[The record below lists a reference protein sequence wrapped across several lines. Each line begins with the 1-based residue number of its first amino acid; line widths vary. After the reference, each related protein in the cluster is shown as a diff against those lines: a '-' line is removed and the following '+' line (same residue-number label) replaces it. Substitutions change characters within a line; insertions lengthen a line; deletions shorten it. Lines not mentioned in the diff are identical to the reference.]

1 MALRQVTA
9 RSISSLSSVTSSRSR
24 TTGIIRSFS
33 SGLDREKSAENYDQV
48 LDKFAQI
55 RACAVLRTATSDA
68 CPKAMQAAIDGGFK
82 IVEFTLTTPDCL
94 QHLSDFRAKYDGDV
108 LVGCGTILTT
118 EDAEN
123 AVDAGSEFIITP
135 VMLPDV
141 IEWCKE
147 RNIVCVPGCQ
157 TPTELVNAY
166 RHGAPLQKLFPG
178 VAGGPMWVK
187 AVSSAL
193 PFLSINPTSG
203 VDLDNAG
210 DFLKMGAAS
219 VGLVA
224 PLFDPAAIANGDFD
238 TVAAN
243 AAKVM
248 ANVREAG
255 PYIRK

>member
-1 MALRQVTA
+1 MQAFA
-9 RSISSLSSVTSSRSR
+9 RAVPAARAAGRRSLSTPASAKHVQTAA
-24 TTGIIRSFS
+24 SFQ
-33 SGLDREKSAENYDQV
+33 KV
-48 LDKFAQI
+48 LDTFKSD
-55 RACAVLRTATSDA
+55 RACAVLRTPTAEA
-68 CPKAMQAAIDGGFK
+68 APKAMQASIDGGFK
-82 IVEFTLTTPDCL
+82 IVEFTLTTPGCL
-94 QHLSDFRAKYDGDV
+94 QHLSDFRSKYDGDV
-108 LVGCGTILTT
+108 MVGCGTILNT

-123 AVDAGSEFIITP
+123 AVDAGAEFIITP

-141 IEWCKE
+141 IEWCAARK
-147 RNIVCVPGCQ
+147 IVCVPGCQ

-178 VAGGPMWVK
+178 VTGGPMWVK

-210 DFLKMGAAS
+210 EYLTHGAAS

-224 PLFDPAAIANGDFD
+224 PLFDPAAIASGDFD
-238 TVAAN
+238 QIAKN
-243 AAKVM
+243 AERVM

>member
-1 MALRQVTA
+1 MALRTVAT
-9 RSISSLSSVTSSRSR
+9 RSLSAALRSNVAAP
-24 TTGIIRSFS
+24 FS
-33 SGLDREKSAENYDQV
+33 TASALDRMQTQESYDQV
-48 LDKFAQI
+48 LKKFAEI
-55 RACAVLRTATSDA
+55 RACAVLRTATSEA
-68 CPKAMQAAIDGGFK
+68 CPLAMQAAIDGGFK
-82 IVEFTLTTPDCL
+82 VVEFTLTTPNAL
-94 QHLSDFRAKYDGDV
+94 EHLSEFRTRLDGDV
-108 LVGCGTILTT
+108 MVGCGTILTI

-123 AVDAGSEFIITP
+123 AIDAGSEFIITP

-141 IEWCKE
+141 IEWCAA

-166 RHGAPLQKLFPG
+166 RHGAPIQKLFPG

-210 DFLKMGAAS
+210 EYLTHGAAS

-224 PLFDPAAIANGDFD
+224 PLFDPVAIANGDFEQI
-238 TVAAN
+238 AKN
-243 AAKVM
+243 AEKVM
-248 ANVREAG
+248 ANVRPVG
-255 PYIRK
+255 PYVRK

>member
-1 MALRQVTA
+1 MSFRLVTTQSLR
-9 RSISSLSSVTSSRSR
+9 INNSRR
-24 TTGIIRSFS
+24 LFS
-33 SGLDREKSAENYDQV
+33 SAAALDRLHTVENYEYV
-48 LDKFAQI
+48 LNKFAVI
-55 RACAVLRTATSDA
+55 RACAVLRTKTSAA

-94 QHLSDFRAKYDGDV
+94 DHLAAFRAKYDGDV
-108 LVGCGTILTT
+108 LVGCGTIMNPA
-118 EDAEN
+118 DAER
-123 AVDAGSEFIITP
+123 AIDAGAEFIITP

-141 IEWCKE
+141 IMWCAARK
-147 RNIVCVPGCQ
+147 IVCAPGCQ

-178 VAGGPMWVK
+178 VAGGPGWVR
-187 AVSSAL
+187 AVTSAL

-210 DFLKMGAAS
+210 EYLRAGAAS

-224 PLFDPAAIANGDFD
+224 PLFDPIAIEAGDYD
-238 TVAAN
+238 QIAVN

-248 ANVREAG
+248 ANVKAVG
-255 PYIRK
+255 PYVRK

>member
-1 MALRQVTA
+1 MTFL
-9 RSISSLSSVTSSRSR
+9 LKGSSVFIRATKTSSRRFYAASVA
-24 TTGIIRSFS
+24 
-33 SGLDREKSAENYDQV
+33 GLDREKTLQDFERV
-48 LDKFAQI
+48 LDKFAEI
-55 RACAVLRTATSDA
+55 RACAVLRTPTSEA
-68 CPKAMQAAIDGGFK
+68 CPKAMQAAIDGGFE
-82 IVEFTLTTPDCL
+82 ICEFTLTTPDCL
-94 QHLSDFRAKYDGDV
+94 QHLSDFRAKYDGEV
-108 LVGCGTILTT
+108 MIGCGTIMTV
-118 EDAEN
+118 EDAE
-123 AVDAGSEFIITP
+123 AAIDAGSEFIITP

-178 VAGGPMWVK
+178 VTGGPMWVK

-210 DFLKMGAAS
+210 EYLKNGAAS

-224 PLFDPAAIANGDFD
+224 PLFDPAAVAAGDFD
-238 TVAAN
+238 KIAQN

-255 PYIRK
+255 PYQRKK